1 MKFSRYVDQL
11 VQNSE
16 CFLFD
21 AYTQGFRRYIQAQA
35 LAGSL
40 GVIEEIEVDPYRKNT
55 LPLALVL
62 GETNRLFSRYK
73 LIANLLDTCDEGHS
87 KKKSQY
93 YQTLYRYYQKKNIIE
108 RARGHREI
116 YRKIDR
122 IRKIDLWLKN
132 HGTLEGINA
141 YLSNEEH
148 KTCRNDFPITLTVA
162 SSGTVLTNIQLDGS
176 HRRSI
181 SFYNKLPFVK
191 SLRINLD
198 DALLYL
204 SDQPEPY
211 LTEYKD
217 QFLSVLKSFDYV

>member
-62 GETNRLFSRYK
+62 GETNRLSSRYK
-73 LIANLLDTCDEGHS
+73 LIANLLDTCDEGHW

-93 YQTLYRYYQKKNIIE
+93 
-108 RARGHREI
+108 
-116 YRKIDR
+116 
-122 IRKIDLWLKN
+122 
-132 HGTLEGINA
+132 
-141 YLSNEEH
+141 
-148 KTCRNDFPITLTVA
+148 
-162 SSGTVLTNIQLDGS
+162 
-176 HRRSI
+176 
-181 SFYNKLPFVK
+181 
-191 SLRINLD
+191 
-198 DALLYL
+198 
-204 SDQPEPY
+204 
-211 LTEYKD
+211 
-217 QFLSVLKSFDYV
+217 

>member
-62 GETNRLFSRYK
+62 GETNRLSSRYK
-73 LIANLLDTCDEGHS
+73 LIANLLDTCDEGHW

-93 YQTLYRYYQKKNIIE
+93 YQTLYRYYQNRNIIE

-122 IRKIDLWLKN
+122 IKKIDLWLKN

-141 YLSNEEH
+141 YLSNKDH
-148 KTCRNDFPITLTVA
+148 KICRNDFPITLTVA

-181 SFYNKLPFVK
+181 SFYNKLPSVK